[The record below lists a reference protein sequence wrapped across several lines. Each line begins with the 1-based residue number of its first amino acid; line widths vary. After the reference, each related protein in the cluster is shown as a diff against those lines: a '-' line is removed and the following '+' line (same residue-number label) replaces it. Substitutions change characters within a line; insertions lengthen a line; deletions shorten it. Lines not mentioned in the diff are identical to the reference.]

1 MVFAYDD
8 ERRTWLQGRSADR
21 TAQVTTVLAGDA
33 LEVSQGGE
41 RLLSYELGQTH
52 LGLVAWCDPGHEVD
66 LEREARRLAVAL
78 GAHRDPLVVAPDA
91 ATVWAWLPL
100 PSRSA
105 ARALMSP
112 VTGVR
117 LAIGDPGSGVD
128 GFRTTHR
135 QALAARAVALGA
147 AENTRAAV
155 TTYAEAGLVSL
166 LRADVADL
174 AAWVQGV
181 LGGLATDDD
190 AHERLRETAR
200 ALLAHQGSHTAAA
213 AELSV
218 HRNTVLYRVRR
229 AEEARGR
236 PFSDGR
242 LDVEVALLACR
253 LLGRRVLC

>member
-1 MVFAYDD
+1 
-8 ERRTWLQGRSADR
+8 
-21 TAQVTTVLAGDA
+21 
-33 LEVSQGGE
+33 
-41 RLLSYELGQTH
+41 
-52 LGLVAWCDPGHEVD
+52 
-66 LEREARRLAVAL
+66 
-78 GAHRDPLVVAPDA
+78 
-91 ATVWAWLPL
+91 
-100 PSRSA
+100 
-105 ARALMSP
+105 MSP
-112 VTGVR
+112 VAGVR

-135 QALAARAVALGA
+135 QASPPRRRPRAD
-147 AENTRAAV
+147 ESTRAAV

-166 LRADVADL
+166 LRTDVADL